1 VIEQNFL
8 YPQILTSLSLFT
20 SLVGNDF
27 SMLATFNLTVLT
39 GQPHDFYA
47 EFTQSSGITP
57 ALYATTVSVVHDLE
71 HDAAG
76 EISTPIHEALNW
88 RYSRFGLHPNQSL
101 RAALLLNED
110 GSCWQAKL
118 ATPKLD
124 QKTGKSRKYET
135 PIGNGSRAFLPS
147 VPPVIRQ
154 QIEQR
159 CEVKFPA
166 DGDFWDFIAAHPEV
180 PIVLTE
186 GGKKSLAALSQGY
199 VTIALY
205 GINAGVS
212 KYETI
217 GGDRLRRL
225 KPELI
230 PDLQRFAVE
239 GRKFILAF
247 DQDAKHQT
255 RYKVEGALADLSW
268 HLEQAGAIVNIA
280 SWDGEGD
287 RCKGLD
293 DLIVNAGVEAW
304 HSAYDQAVPA
314 NEWRIGRQLAAA
326 VKRQPD
332 LRIADRE
339 FSAVVDQLPQT
350 GVVTLYGGKGTGK
363 SEAIGLMLGQRP
375 WLSFTPLVSLG
386 RDQAASWGGVFIND
400 GDQIGSQ
407 ILKDGQPV
415 LGASVCIPSLL
426 KVCRVESEILVLD
439 ELTATLEFLL
449 GSKLANKDGL
459 RPLLLAEFV
468 RRVQAATLVIL
479 ADADLTEEAIGYIE
493 AIRGERAY
501 LVRSDRHAL
510 TYAANLMNGSQNQAI
525 AALLERIE
533 VLPETQLVYLNS
545 DSKALAESLARML
558 LGVGIQSLLI
568 TSDTSGGDL
577 EAEFL
582 ASQGACIPK
591 LRTMGIQAIIT
602 SPTVTQGFSIK
613 SHTDLIDSVWGFYR
627 GGSIT
632 AHAMA
637 QSLDRVRSNDVP
649 RFVHVAKKGSAYSK
663 LSKAQ
668 TMTAFMKEFK
678 QVSTA
683 SARLVRH
690 SLTPEAI
697 AAADNIDWQ
706 SSNLKML
713 AALEVRRNRGMM
725 ALRDTLV
732 ALLRQEGKR
741 VSMMTPSVTAD
752 EARSAGD
759 ALKAAKQQVNLAH
772 AQAVAHA
779 TPINAMEVKRLSTQ
793 TTALTPEQ
801 VLSLEQ
807 WHLAQFY
814 RLETIGVEDV
824 VFDRKGATQNQ
835 IRNLEAALSHAK
847 AIDRTATS
855 INRNAE
861 NPQDWD
867 KAAVRHW
874 LLEQAGMTTFIAQI
888 VAEEIAQ
895 LTTEITQP
903 IAQFVRNHAAEFR
916 IGFGVVKIDSLSD
929 QQIVGMLLATCGIA
943 TRRQRR
949 GNIYR
954 VDQERLVRLLTVLKR
969 RQQNDPQGLANDVRQ
984 EGWIRTNPLENQTPR
999 PQEVES
1005 RDAVLGRLAVDG
1017 ANYHRGGYSLSA

>member
-1 VIEQNFL
+1 MCAALLMVVKPLIQ
-8 YPQILTSLSLFT
+8 
-20 SLVGNDF
+20 
-27 SMLATFNLTVLT
+27 TFET
-39 GQPHDFYA
+39 
-47 EFTQSSGITP
+47 EFIYGSGINP
-57 ALYATTVSVVHDLE
+57 DLYATAVRVVGDLE
-71 HDAAG
+71 SDASG
-76 EISTPIHEALNW
+76 EAENPIHEALNW
-88 RYSRFGLHPNQSL
+88 HYRRFGRQTSQSFQ
-101 RAALLLNED
+101 AALLLNED

-118 ATPKLD
+118 STPKLD
-124 QKTGKSRKYET
+124 QPSGKFRKYET
-135 PIGNGSRAFLPS
+135 PVGNGSRAFLPT
-147 VPPVIRQ
+147 VPSQIWDTIAQ
-154 QIEQR
+154 QYG
-159 CEVKFPA
+159 VNN
-166 DGDFWDFIAAHPEV
+166 DTDSFWDWVAAHPEI

-186 GGKKSLAALSQGY
+186 GGKKSLAALSQGD

-230 PDLQRFAVE
+230 PDLQHFAIE

-247 DQDAKHQT
+247 DQDAKPQT

-268 HLEQAGAIVNIA
+268 HLEQAGGIVQIA
-280 SWDGEGD
+280 SWDGQAD

-332 LRIADRE
+332 LKIGDRE
-339 FSAVVDQLPQT
+339 FSGVVDQLPQA
-350 GVVTLYGGKGTGK
+350 GVVALYGGKGTGK
-363 SEAIGLMLGQRP
+363 SEAIGLMLGDRH

-415 LGASVCIPSLL
+415 QGASVCIPSLL

-439 ELTATLEFLL
+439 EMTATLEFLL

-493 AIRGERAY
+493 AIRGERTY

-510 TYAANLMNGSQNQAI
+510 TYAANLMNGSQNQTI
-525 AALLERIE
+525 AALLERVE
-533 VLPETQLVYLNS
+533 VLPEDQLLYLNS
-545 DSKALAESLARML
+545 DSKALAESLATML
-558 LGVGIQSLLI
+558 EKLGIQSLLI
-568 TSDTSGGDL
+568 TSDTSGGQL
-577 EAEFL
+577 ETEFL
-582 ASQGACIPK
+582 SSKGSVIPH
-591 LRTMGIQAIIT
+591 LIRLGVRAIIT

-649 RFVHVAKKGSAYSK
+649 RFIHVAKKGSAYSK

-668 TMTAFMKEFK
+668 TMTAFMKEF
-678 QVSTA
+678 QQISTA

-706 SSNLKML
+706 SNNLKML
-713 AALEVRRNRGMM
+713 ASLEVRRNRGMI

-732 ALLRQEGKR
+732 ALLRQEGKQ
-741 VSMMTPSVTAD
+741 VSMMSPSVTAD
-752 EARSAGD
+752 EARSAGN

-779 TPINAMEVKRLSTQ
+779 TPIDATEANRLSTQ
-793 TTALTPEQ
+793 TTPLTPKQ
-801 VLSLEQ
+801 VLSLDQ

-814 RLETIGVEDV
+814 RLDAIAATDV
-824 VFDRKGATQNQ
+824 LFDKNGATQTQ
-835 IRNLEAALSHAK
+835 IKNLEAALSHAK
-847 AIDRTATS
+847 AVDRTATS

-867 KAAVRHW
+867 KTAVRHW

-888 VAEEIAQ
+888 VAKEIEK
-895 LTTEITQP
+895 LTAEITQP

-949 GNIYR
+949 GSIYR
-954 VDQERLVRLLTVLKR
+954 IDQERLVSVLSVLKR
-969 RQQNDPQGLANDVRQ
+969 RQQTDPQGVTNDVRQ
-984 EGWIRTNPLENQTPR
+984 DGWIRTNQPQNQQSL
-999 PQEVES
+999 PQEVEPIN
-1005 RDAVLGRLAVDG
+1005 ANWGHLGIDG
-1017 ANYHRGGYSLSA
+1017 TDYQGDDYSFSA

>member
-1 VIEQNFL
+1 VIEKNFL
-8 YPQILTSLSLFT
+8 YPRISASLSQLTSFL
-20 SLVGNDF
+20 GNDF
-27 SMLATFNLTVLT
+27 YMLATFNPVVLT
-39 GQPHDFYA
+39 GHPHDFCT
-47 EFTQSSGITP
+47 EFTQGSGIAP
-57 ALYATTVSVVHDLE
+57 ALYAAAIKLAGDLE
-71 HDAAG
+71 SDAVG

-88 RYSRFGLHPNQSL
+88 RYSRFGLRANQSL

-110 GSCWQAKL
+110 GACWQAKL
-118 ATPKLD
+118 ASPKLD
-124 QKTGKSRKYET
+124 RKTGKARKYET
-135 PIGNGSRAFLPS
+135 PIGNGSRAFLPPI
-147 VPPVIRQ
+147 PPVIRQ

-159 CEVKFPA
+159 YGVKLPA
-166 DGDFWDFIAAHPEV
+166 EGAFWDFIAAHPEI

-186 GGKKSLAALSQGY
+186 GGKKSLASLSQGY

-230 PDLQRFAVE
+230 LDLQRFAVE
-239 GRKFILAF
+239 GRRFILAF
-247 DQDAKHQT
+247 DQDAKPQT

-268 HLEQAGAIVNIA
+268 HLEQAGAIVEIA
-280 SWDGEGD
+280 SWEGQAD

-332 LRIADRE
+332 LKIGDRE
-339 FSAVVDQLPQT
+339 FSSVVDQLPQT

-363 SEAIGLMLGQRP
+363 SEAISLMLGQRP

-468 RRVQAATLVIL
+468 RRVQAARRVIL

-493 AIRGERAY
+493 SIRGERAF

-525 AALLERIE
+525 AALLERVE
-533 VLPETQLVYLNS
+533 VLPESQLVYLNS

-558 LGVGIQSLLI
+558 VGVGIQSLLI

-637 QSLDRVRSNDVP
+637 QALDRVRSNDVP
-649 RFVHVAKKGSAYSK
+649 RFIHVAKKGSAYSK

-713 AALEVRRNRGMM
+713 AALEVRRNRGMI

-732 ALLRQEGKR
+732 ALLRQEGKV
-741 VSMMTPSVTAD
+741 VSVMTPAVTTD
-752 EARSAGD
+752 ETRSAGD
-759 ALKAAKQQVNLAH
+759 ALKAAKQQVNIAH

-779 TPINAMEVKRLSTQ
+779 TPIDAIEAKRLSTQ

-801 VLSLEQ
+801 VLSLAQ

-814 RLETIGVEDV
+814 RLEEIGAADV
-824 VFDRKGATQNQ
+824 VFDRKGSTQTQ

-867 KAAVRHW
+867 KTAVRHW

-888 VAEEIAQ
+888 VAKEIEK
-895 LTTEITQP
+895 LTAEITQP
-903 IAQFVRNHAAEFR
+903 IAQFIRNHSAEFR
-916 IGFGVVKIDSLSD
+916 IGFGVVKIDALSD

-949 GNIYR
+949 GSIYR
-954 VDQERLVRLLTVLKR
+954 VDQERLVSLLSVLKR
-969 RQQNDPQGLANDVRQ
+969 RQQPDPQGVTDDIRQ
-984 EGWIRTNPLENQTPR
+984 EGWIRTNTPENQKPNA
-999 PQEVES
+999 QQVES
-1005 RDAVLGRLAVDG
+1005 NDADWGHLGIDG
-1017 ANYHRGGYSLSA
+1017 ANYQGDYYGLSA

>member
-1 VIEQNFL
+1 MCA
-8 YPQILTSLSLFT
+8 T
-20 SLVGNDF
+20 
-27 SMLATFNLTVLT
+27 LAMVVKPPIHTFET
-39 GQPHDFYA
+39 
-47 EFTQSSGITP
+47 EFIHSSGINP
-57 ALYATTVSVVHDLE
+57 SLYASAVRVVGDLE
-71 HDAAG
+71 SPTPG
-76 EISTPIHEALNW
+76 EAETPIHEALNW
-88 RYSRFGLHPNQSL
+88 RYRRFGLLANESL
-101 RAALLLNED
+101 LAALLLNED

-118 ATPKLD
+118 STPKLD
-124 QKTGKSRKYET
+124 KQSGKLRKYET
-135 PIGNGSRAFLPS
+135 PVGNGSRAFLPA
-147 VPPVIRQ
+147 VPSQLWETIANQYGVSH
-154 QIEQR
+154 E
-159 CEVKFPA
+159 A
-166 DGDFWDFIAAHPEV
+166 GSFWDWVANRPEI
-180 PIVLTE
+180 PIILTE

-230 PDLQRFAVE
+230 PDLQRFAIE
-239 GRKFILAF
+239 GRRFILAF
-247 DQDAKHQT
+247 DQDAKPQT

-268 HLEQAGAIVNIA
+268 HLEQAGAIVEVA
-280 SWDGEGD
+280 SWDGQAD
-287 RCKGLD
+287 HCKGLD

-304 HSAYDQAVPA
+304 RSAYEQAVPA

-326 VKRQPD
+326 IKRQPD
-332 LRIADRE
+332 LKIGNRE
-339 FSAVVDQLPQT
+339 FSAVVDQLPQA
-350 GVVTLYGGKGTGK
+350 GVVALYGGKGTGK
-363 SEAIGLMLGQRP
+363 SEAISLMLGDRP

-415 LGASVCIPSLL
+415 QGASVCIPSLL

-510 TYAANLMNGSQNQAI
+510 TYAANLINGSQNQAI

-558 LGVGIQSLLI
+558 VGVGIQSLLI

-637 QSLDRVRSNDVP
+637 QALDRVRSNDVP

-697 AAADNIDWQ
+697 SAADNIDWQ

-732 ALLRQEGKR
+732 ALLRQEGKV
-741 VSMMTPSVTAD
+741 VSVMTPSVTAD

-759 ALKAAKQQVNLAH
+759 ALKSAKQQVNLAH

-779 TPINAMEVKRLSTQ
+779 TPINAVEAKRLSTQ

-807 WHLAQFY
+807 WHLTQFY

-824 VFDRKGATQNQ
+824 VFDRKGATQTQ

-867 KAAVRHW
+867 KAAVRRW
-874 LLEQAGMTTFIAQI
+874 LLEQAEVTALIAQI
-888 VAEEIAQ
+888 AEGEVMVM
-895 LTTEITQP
+895 TTEITEP
-903 IAQFVRNHAAEFR
+903 IAQFVRDHATEFR
-916 IGFGVVKIDSLSD
+916 VGFGFAKLDGMSD
-929 QQIVGMLLATCGIA
+929 QQIVGILLATCGIA
-943 TRRQRR
+943 TKRQRR
-949 GNIYR
+949 GSIYR
-954 VDQERLVRLLTVLKR
+954 VDQERLSALLSVLKR
-969 RQQNDPQGLANDVRQ
+969 RQSNDPHHLVIDRESEVWISSESAEIPQVNPGKEQMYPQSLAHLTTDGD
-984 EGWIRTNPLENQTPR
+984 EWS
-999 PQEVES
+999 ES
-1005 RDAVLGRLAVDG
+1005 G
-1017 ANYHRGGYSLSA
+1017 ASLSA

>member
-1 VIEQNFL
+1 MCA
-8 YPQILTSLSLFT
+8 T
-20 SLVGNDF
+20 
-27 SMLATFNLTVLT
+27 LAMVVKPPIHTFET
-39 GQPHDFYA
+39 
-47 EFTQSSGITP
+47 EFIHGSGINP
-57 ALYATTVSVVHDLE
+57 ELYASAVRVVGDLE
-71 HDAAG
+71 SPIPG
-76 EISTPIHEALNW
+76 EAETPIHEALNW
-88 RYSRFGLHPNQSL
+88 HYRRFGLLANQSL
-101 RAALLLNED
+101 LAALLLNED
-110 GSCWQAKL
+110 GTCWQAKL
-118 ATPKLD
+118 STPKLD
-124 QKTGKSRKYET
+124 KQSGKRRKYET
-135 PIGNGSRAFLPS
+135 PVGNGSRAFLPAI
-147 VPPVIRQ
+147 PGQLWETIA
-154 QIEQR
+154 QR
-159 CEVKFPA
+159 HRVSHEA
-166 DGDFWDFIAAHPEV
+166 GSFWDWVADRSEI

-239 GRKFILAF
+239 GRKFVLAF
-247 DQDAKHQT
+247 DQDAKPQT

-268 HLEQAGAIVNIA
+268 HLEQAGAIVEIA
-280 SWDGEGD
+280 RWDGQAD
-287 RCKGLD
+287 HCKGLD

-304 HSAYDQAVPA
+304 HLAYDQAVPA

-332 LRIADRE
+332 LKIGDRE

-363 SEAIGLMLGQRP
+363 SEAISLMLSERH

-449 GSKLANKDGL
+449 GSKLANKEGL

-479 ADADLTEEAIGYIE
+479 ADADLTEEAIGYVE
-493 AIRGERAY
+493 AIRGERTY

-510 TYAANLMNGSQNQAI
+510 TYDANLMNGSQNQAI

-533 VLPETQLVYLNS
+533 VVPETQLIYLNS

-558 LGVGIQSLLI
+558 VGVGIQSLLI

-582 ASQGACIPK
+582 ASQGTCIPR
-591 LRTMGIQAIIT
+591 LLGMGIRAIIT

-637 QSLDRVRSNDVP
+637 QALDRVRSNDVP

-713 AALEVRRNRGMM
+713 ASLEVRRNRGMM

-732 ALLRQEGKR
+732 ALLRQEGKV
-741 VSMMTPSVTAD
+741 VSVMTPAVTAD

-779 TPINAMEVKRLSTQ
+779 TPIDAIEAKRLSTQ
-793 TTALTPEQ
+793 TIALTPEQ

-814 RLETIGVEDV
+814 RLEEIGAADV
-824 VFDRKGATQNQ
+824 VFDRKGATQTQ

-867 KAAVRHW
+867 KAAVRRW
-874 LLEQAGMTTFIAQI
+874 LLEQAEVTELIAQI
-888 VAEEIAQ
+888 TEGEVTVM
-895 LTTEITQP
+895 TTEVTEP
-903 IAQFVRNHAAEFR
+903 IAQFVRDHATEFR
-916 IGFGVVKIDSLSD
+916 IGFGFAKLAGMSD
-929 QQIVGMLLATCGIA
+929 QQIVGILLATCGIA

-949 GNIYR
+949 GSIYR
-954 VDQERLVRLLTVLKR
+954 VDQERLSSLLSVVKR
-969 RQQNDPQGLANDVRQ
+969 RQPNDPHLLLIDR
-984 EGWIRTNPLENQTPR
+984 ESEIWISSETGNNPEENPKKKEHSYQFL
-999 PQEVES
+999 
-1005 RDAVLGRLAVDG
+1005 D
-1017 ANYHRGGYSLSA
+1017 YSLGDRDDLSA

>member
-1 VIEQNFL
+1 MCATLTMVGKPPIYTFESEFIHGSEINPEL
-8 YPQILTSLSLFT
+8 YSSAVRV
-20 SLVGNDF
+20 VG
-27 SMLATFNLTVLT
+27 
-39 GQPHDFYA
+39 
-47 EFTQSSGITP
+47 
-57 ALYATTVSVVHDLE
+57 DLE
-71 HDAAG
+71 SSTPG
-76 EISTPIHEALNW
+76 EAETPIHEALNW
-88 RYSRFGLHPNQSL
+88 HYRRFGLLANQSL
-101 RAALLLNED
+101 LAALLLNED

-118 ATPKLD
+118 STPKRD
-124 QKTGKSRKYET
+124 KQSGKRRKYET
-135 PIGNGSRAFLPS
+135 PVGNGSRAFLPAI
-147 VPPVIRQ
+147 PGQLWETIAQ
-154 QIEQR
+154 QY
-159 CEVKFPA
+159 EVGCNETSF
-166 DGDFWDFIAAHPEV
+166 FWDWIADRPEI

-217 GGDRLRRL
+217 AGERIHRL

-247 DQDAKHQT
+247 DQDAKPQT

-268 HLEQAGAIVNIA
+268 HLEQTGAIVNIA
-280 SWDGEGD
+280 SWEGQAD

-304 HSAYDQAVPA
+304 HSAYKQAVPA

-332 LRIADRE
+332 LKIGDRE
-339 FSAVVDQLPQT
+339 FSAVVDQLPQA
-350 GVVTLYGGKGTGK
+350 GVVALYGGKGTGK
-363 SEAIGLMLGQRP
+363 SEAISLMLGDRP

-415 LGASVCIPSLL
+415 QGASVCIPSLL

-449 GSKLANKDGL
+449 GSKLANKEGL

-468 RRVQAATLVIL
+468 RRVQAAALVIL
-479 ADADLTEEAIGYIE
+479 ADADLTEEAIGYVE
-493 AIRGERAY
+493 SIRGERAY

-510 TYAANLMNGSQNQAI
+510 TYDANLMVGSQNQAI

-533 VLPETQLVYLNS
+533 VLPETQLIYLNS
-545 DSKALAESLARML
+545 DSKALAESLAQML
-558 LGVGIQSLLI
+558 VGVGIQSLLI

-582 ASQGACIPK
+582 TSQGACIPR
-591 LRTMGIQAIIT
+591 LLGMGIRAIIT

-613 SHTDLIDSVWGFYR
+613 SHTDQIDSVWGFYR

-637 QSLDRVRSNDVP
+637 QALDRVRANDVP

-713 AALEVRRNRGMM
+713 ASLEVRRNRGMM

-732 ALLRQEGKR
+732 ALLRQEGKQ
-741 VSMMTPSVTAD
+741 VLMMSPSVTAD

-759 ALKAAKQQVNLAH
+759 ALKAAKQQVNIAH

-779 TPINAMEVKRLSTQ
+779 TPIDAIEAKRLSTQ

-814 RLETIGVEDV
+814 RLETIGGEDV
-824 VFDRKGATQNQ
+824 VFDRKGATQTQ

-867 KAAVRHW
+867 KAAVRRW
-874 LLEQAGMTTFIAQI
+874 LLEQAEVTELIAQI
-888 VAEEIAQ
+888 AEGEVMVMTAEV
-895 LTTEITQP
+895 TEP
-903 IAQFVRNHAAEFR
+903 IAQCVRDHATEFR
-916 IGFGVVKIDSLSD
+916 IGFGFAKLAGMSD
-929 QQIVGMLLATCGIA
+929 QQIVGILLATCGIA

-949 GNIYR
+949 GSIYR
-954 VDQERLVRLLTVLKR
+954 VDQERLSALLNVVKR
-969 RQQNDPQGLANDVRQ
+969 RQPTDPHLLLIDRESTVWISSESEKRLQ
-984 EGWIRTNPLENQTPR
+984 ENHPIKEHLHQFPTCLM
-999 PQEVES
+999 
-1005 RDAVLGRLAVDG
+1005 ADG
-1017 ANYHRGGYSLSA
+1017 DEWSGNGDSLSA

>member
-1 VIEQNFL
+1 MIEKNFL
-8 YPQILTSLSLFT
+8 YPRISASLSQFT
-20 SLVGNDF
+20 SFLGNDF
-27 SMLATFNLTVLT
+27 YMLATFNPVVLT
-39 GQPHDFYA
+39 GHPHDFCT
-47 EFTQSSGITP
+47 EFTQGSGIAP
-57 ALYATTVSVVHDLE
+57 ALYAAAIRTASDLE
-71 HDAAG
+71 SDSVG

-88 RYSRFGLHPNQSL
+88 RYTRFGVRANQSL

-110 GSCWQAKL
+110 GACWQAKL
-118 ATPKLD
+118 ASPKLD
-124 QKTGKSRKYET
+124 RKTGKSRKYET
-135 PIGNGSRAFLPS
+135 PIGNGSRAFLPPI
-147 VPPVIRQ
+147 PPVIRQ

-159 CEVKFPA
+159 YAVTFPA
-166 DGDFWDFIAAHPEV
+166 DCAFWDFIAAHPEI

-239 GRKFILAF
+239 GRRFILAF
-247 DQDAKHQT
+247 DQDAKPQT

-268 HLEQAGAIVNIA
+268 HLEQAGAIVEVA
-280 SWDGEGD
+280 SWDGEAD

-332 LRIADRE
+332 LKIADRE
-339 FSAVVDQLPQT
+339 FSGVVDQLPQA
-350 GVVTLYGGKGTGK
+350 GVVALYGGKGTGK
-363 SEAIGLMLGQRP
+363 SEAISLMLGERP

-415 LGASVCIPSLL
+415 QGASVCIPSLL

-449 GSKLANKDGL
+449 GSKLANKEGL

-493 AIRGERAY
+493 AIRGERAC

-525 AALLERIE
+525 AALLERVE
-533 VLPETQLVYLNS
+533 VLPEDELLYLNS
-545 DSKALAESLARML
+545 DSKALAESLATML
-558 LGVGIQSLLI
+558 EKLGIQSLLI
-568 TSDTSGGDL
+568 TSDTSGGQL
-577 EAEFL
+577 ETEFL
-582 ASQGACIPK
+582 SSKGSVIPH
-591 LRTMGIQAIIT
+591 LIRMGVRAIIT

-632 AHAMA
+632 AHSMA
-637 QSLDRVRSNDVP
+637 QSLDRVRSNEVP
-649 RFVHVAKKGSAYSK
+649 RFIHVAKKGSAYSK

-668 TMTAFMKEFK
+668 TMTAFMKEF
-678 QVSTA
+678 QQISTA

-697 AAADNIDWQ
+697 AAADNMDWQ
-706 SSNLKML
+706 SNNLKML
-713 AALEVRRNRGMM
+713 ASLEVRRNRGMI

-741 VSMMTPSVTAD
+741 VSMMSPLVTAD
-752 EARSAGD
+752 EARSAGN

-779 TPINAMEVKRLSTQ
+779 TPIDATEANRLSTQ
-793 TTALTPEQ
+793 TTPLTPEQ
-801 VLSLEQ
+801 VLSLDQ
-807 WHLAQFY
+807 WHLTQFY
-814 RLETIGVEDV
+814 RLDAIGVEDV
-824 VFDRKGATQNQ
+824 VFDRKGATQTQ
-835 IRNLEAALSHAK
+835 IRNLEAVLSHAK

-867 KAAVRHW
+867 KAAVRRW
-874 LLEQAGMTTFIAQI
+874 LLEQAEVTELIAQI
-888 VAEEIAQ
+888 AEGEVMVMTAEV
-895 LTTEITQP
+895 TEP
-903 IAQFVRNHAAEFR
+903 IAQFVRDHATEFR
-916 IGFGVVKIDSLSD
+916 VGFGFAKLDGMSD
-929 QQIVGMLLATCGIA
+929 QQIVGILLATCGIA

-949 GNIYR
+949 GSIYR
-954 VDQERLVRLLTVLKR
+954 IDQERLSSLLSVLKR
-969 RQQNDPQGLANDVRQ
+969 RQSNDPHHLVIDRESEV
-984 EGWIRTNPLENQTPR
+984 WISSESAEMPQSNPKKEQMY
-999 PQEVES
+999 PQSV
-1005 RDAVLGRLAVDG
+1005 AHLMTDG
-1017 ANYHRGGYSLSA
+1017 DEWSGSGASLSA

>member
-1 VIEQNFL
+1 MCA
-8 YPQILTSLSLFT
+8 T
-20 SLVGNDF
+20 
-27 SMLATFNLTVLT
+27 LAMVVKPPIHTFES
-39 GQPHDFYA
+39 
-47 EFTQSSGITP
+47 EFIHGSGINP
-57 ALYATTVSVVHDLE
+57 DLYASAIRVVGDLE
-71 HDAAG
+71 SPIPG
-76 EISTPIHEALNW
+76 EAETPIHEALNW
-88 RYSRFGLHPNQSL
+88 HYRRFGLLANQSL
-101 RAALLLNED
+101 LAALLLNED

-118 ATPKLD
+118 STPKLD
-124 QKTGKSRKYET
+124 KQSGKRRKYET
-135 PIGNGSRAFLPS
+135 PVGNGSRAFLPAIPS
-147 VPPVIRQ
+147 
-154 QIEQR
+154 QIWEAIANQYGVSH
-159 CEVKFPA
+159 EA
-166 DGDFWDFIAAHPEV
+166 GSFWDWVADRPEI

-247 DQDAKHQT
+247 DQDAKPQT

-268 HLEQAGAIVNIA
+268 HLEQAGAIVKIA
-280 SWDGEGD
+280 SWDGQAD

-332 LRIADRE
+332 LKIGDRE
-339 FSAVVDQLPQT
+339 FSSIVDQLPQA
-350 GVVTLYGGKGTGK
+350 GVVALYGGKGTGK
-363 SEAIGLMLGQRP
+363 SEAISLMLGERP

-407 ILKDGQPV
+407 ILKNGQPV

-449 GSKLANKDGL
+449 GSKLANKEGL
-459 RPLLLAEFV
+459 RPLLLAEFC

-510 TYAANLMNGSQNQAI
+510 TYDANLMNGSQNQAI
-525 AALLERIE
+525 ACLLERVE

-558 LGVGIQSLLI
+558 VGVGIQSLLI
-568 TSDTSGGDL
+568 TSETSGGDL
-577 EAEFL
+577 EAAFL
-582 ASQGACIPK
+582 TSQGACIPK
-591 LRTMGIQAIIT
+591 LRTMGIRAIIT

-613 SHTDLIDSVWGFYR
+613 SNTEQIDSVWGFYR

-637 QSLDRVRSNDVP
+637 QALDRVRSNDVP

-668 TMTAFMKEFK
+668 TMTTFMKEFK

-706 SSNLKML
+706 SNNLKML
-713 AALEVRRNRGMM
+713 AALEVRRNRGMI

-732 ALLRQEGKR
+732 ALLRQEGKV
-741 VSMMTPSVTAD
+741 VSVMTPAVTAD
-752 EARSAGD
+752 EARSAGN
-759 ALKAAKQQVNLAH
+759 ALKTAKQQVNVAH

-779 TPINAMEVKRLSTQ
+779 TPIYAIEAKRLSTQ

-824 VFDRKGATQNQ
+824 VFDKKGATQNQ

-847 AIDRTATS
+847 AIDRTAAS
-855 INRNAE
+855 INQNAA

-867 KAAVRHW
+867 RLAVKRW
-874 LLEQAGMTTFIAQI
+874 LLEQAGMTVLIAQI
-888 VAEEIAQ
+888 VAGEVVHLGA
-895 LTTEITQP
+895 EITAP
-903 IAQFVRNHAAEFR
+903 IAQVIRNHGTEFR
-916 IGFGVVKIDSLSD
+916 IGFGFTKLDAMSD
-929 QQIVGMLLATCGIA
+929 QQILGILLETCGI
-943 TRRQRR
+943 TTQRKRR
-949 GNIYR
+949 GNLYQ
-954 VDQERLVRLLTVLKR
+954 VEQSRLVRLLTVLER
-969 RQQNDPQGLANDVRQ
+969 RQPIDPQGQGEVVYSGVRITLETPEIPLCKQ
-984 EGWIRTNPLENQTPR
+984 TNELYPP
-999 PQEVES
+999 
-1005 RDAVLGRLAVDG
+1005 AILGYLGLSGDDWSEDD
-1017 ANYHRGGYSLSA
+1017 YSFSA

>member
-1 VIEQNFL
+1 MCAT
-8 YPQILTSLSLFT
+8 LTM
-20 SLVGNDF
+20 VGKPPIY
-27 SMLATFNLTVLT
+27 TFES
-39 GQPHDFYA
+39 
-47 EFTQSSGITP
+47 EFIHGSGINP
-57 ALYATTVSVVHDLE
+57 ELYSSAVRVVGDLE
-71 HDAAG
+71 SSTPG
-76 EISTPIHEALNW
+76 EAETPIHEALNW
-88 RYSRFGLHPNQSL
+88 HYRRFGLLANQSL
-101 RAALLLNED
+101 LAALLLNED

-118 ATPKLD
+118 STPKRD
-124 QKTGKSRKYET
+124 KQSGKRRKYET
-135 PIGNGSRAFLPS
+135 PVGNGSRAFLPAIPGQLWETIANQYGVS
-147 VPPVIRQ
+147 H
-154 QIEQR
+154 E
-159 CEVKFPA
+159 A
-166 DGDFWDFIAAHPEV
+166 GSFWDWVADRPEI

-247 DQDAKHQT
+247 DQDSKPQT

-268 HLEQAGAIVNIA
+268 HLEQAGAIVEIA
-280 SWDGEGD
+280 SWDGQAD

-332 LRIADRE
+332 LKIADRE

-350 GVVTLYGGKGTGK
+350 GVVALYGGKGTGK
-363 SEAIGLMLGQRP
+363 SEAISLMLGERP

-510 TYAANLMNGSQNQAI
+510 TYAANLMNGSQNQAV

-558 LGVGIQSLLI
+558 VGVGIQSLLI

-582 ASQGACIPK
+582 ASQGAAIPH
-591 LRTMGIQAIIT
+591 LMQMGIRAIIT

-637 QSLDRVRSNDVP
+637 QALDRVRSNDVP

-706 SSNLKML
+706 SNNLKML
-713 AALEVRRNRGMM
+713 ASLEVRRNRGMM

-741 VSMMTPSVTAD
+741 VSMMSPSVTAD
-752 EARSAGD
+752 EARSAGN

-779 TPINAMEVKRLSTQ
+779 TPIDAVEAKRLSTQ
-793 TTALTPEQ
+793 TTALSPEQ

-814 RLETIGVEDV
+814 RLDTIGAEDV
-824 VFDRKGATQNQ
+824 VFDRKGATQTQ

-867 KAAVRHW
+867 KAAVRRW
-874 LLEQAGMTTFIAQI
+874 LLEQAEVTELIAQI
-888 VAEEIAQ
+888 TEGEVMVMTAEVTA
-895 LTTEITQP
+895 P
-903 IAQFVRNHAAEFR
+903 IAQCVRDHATEFR
-916 IGFGVVKIDSLSD
+916 VGFGFAKLDGMSD
-929 QQIVGMLLATCGIA
+929 QQIVGILLATCGIA

-949 GNIYR
+949 GSIYR
-954 VDQERLVRLLTVLKR
+954 IDHERLSSLLSVLKR
-969 RQQNDPQGLANDVRQ
+969 RQPDDPHHLLIDRESEVWISSESAENPQASPKKEQMYSQSLA
-984 EGWIRTNPLENQTPR
+984 
-999 PQEVES
+999 
-1005 RDAVLGRLAVDG
+1005 RLTTDG
-1017 ANYHRGGYSLSA
+1017 DEWSGSGASLSA

>member
-1 VIEQNFL
+1 MCA
-8 YPQILTSLSLFT
+8 T
-20 SLVGNDF
+20 
-27 SMLATFNLTVLT
+27 LAMVVKPPIHTFET
-39 GQPHDFYA
+39 
-47 EFTQSSGITP
+47 EFIHGSGINP
-57 ALYATTVSVVHDLE
+57 NLYASAVRVVGDLE
-71 HDAAG
+71 SPIPG
-76 EISTPIHEALNW
+76 EAETPIHEALNW
-88 RYSRFGLHPNQSL
+88 HYRRFGLLANQSL
-101 RAALLLNED
+101 LAALLLNED

-118 ATPKLD
+118 STPKLD
-124 QKTGKSRKYET
+124 KQSGKFRKYET
-135 PIGNGSRAFLPS
+135 PVGNGSRAFLPPI
-147 VPPVIRQ
+147 PPVIRQ

-159 CEVKFPA
+159 YKVKFPV
-166 DGDFWDFIAAHPEV
+166 DGAFWDFIAAHSEI
-180 PIVLTE
+180 PIILTE

-230 PDLQRFAVE
+230 PDLQRFAVPE
-239 GRKFILAF
+239 RKFILAF
-247 DQDAKHQT
+247 DQDAKPQT

-268 HLEQAGAIVNIA
+268 HLEQAGAIIEIA
-280 SWDGEGD
+280 SWDGRAD

-332 LRIADRE
+332 LKIADRE
-339 FSAVVDQLPQT
+339 FSGVVDQLPQA
-350 GVVTLYGGKGTGK
+350 GVVALYGGKGTGK
-363 SEAIGLMLGQRP
+363 SEAIGLMLGERP

-493 AIRGERAY
+493 AIREERTY
-501 LVRSDRHAL
+501 LVRSDHHAL
-510 TYAANLMNGSQNQAI
+510 TYGANLMNGSQNQAI
-525 AALLERIE
+525 AALLERVE

-591 LRTMGIQAIIT
+591 LRTMGIRAIIT

-613 SHTDLIDSVWGFYR
+613 SHTDQIDSVWGLYR

-637 QSLDRVRSNDVP
+637 QALDRVRSNDVP

-713 AALEVRRNRGMM
+713 ASLEVRRNRGMM

-732 ALLRQEGKR
+732 ALLRQEGKQ
-741 VSMMTPSVTAD
+741 VSMMMPSVTAD

-759 ALKAAKQQVNLAH
+759 ALKAAKQQVNFAH
-772 AQAVAHA
+772 AQAVAQA
-779 TPINAMEVKRLSTQ
+779 TPIDAVEAKRLSTQ

-801 VLSLEQ
+801 VLSLAQ
-807 WHLAQFY
+807 WNLAQFY
-814 RLETIGVEDV
+814 RLEAISVEDV
-824 VFDRKGATQNQ
+824 VFDRKGATQTQ

-867 KAAVRHW
+867 KTAVRHW

-888 VAEEIAQ
+888 VAKEIEK
-895 LTTEITQP
+895 LTAEITQP
-903 IAQFVRNHAAEFR
+903 IAQFIRNHSAEFR

-954 VDQERLVRLLTVLKR
+954 IDQERLASVLTVLKR
-969 RQQNDPQGLANDVRQ
+969 RQQTDPQGVTLSDNPK
-984 EGWIRTNPLENQTPR
+984 GWIEPDPPENQGMNG
-999 PQEVES
+999 QKNELS
-1005 RDAVLGRLAVDG
+1005 NGDLG
-1017 ANYHRGGYSLSA
+1017 YLSANRIDCRGDDSRLIA

>member
-1 VIEQNFL
+1 VIEKNFL
-8 YPQILTSLSLFT
+8 YPRISASLSLFT
-20 SLVGNDF
+20 SFLGNDF
-27 SMLATFNLTVLT
+27 YMLATFNPVVLT
-39 GQPHDFYA
+39 GQPHDFCT
-47 EFTQSSGITP
+47 EFTQGSGIAP
-57 ALYATTVSVVHDLE
+57 ALYAVAIKLAGDLE
-71 HDAAG
+71 SDAVG

-88 RYSRFGLHPNQSL
+88 RYSRFGLRANQSL

-110 GSCWQAKL
+110 GACWQAKL
-118 ATPKLD
+118 ASPKLD
-124 QKTGKSRKYET
+124 RKTGKSRKYET
-135 PIGNGSRAFLPS
+135 PIGNGSRAFLPPI
-147 VPPVIRQ
+147 PPVIRQ
-154 QIEQR
+154 QIER
-159 CEVKFPA
+159 RYEVKFPA
-166 DGDFWDFIAAHPEV
+166 DGAFWDFIASHPEI

-199 VTIALY
+199 VTISLY

-217 GGDRLRRL
+217 GGDRIRRL

-239 GRKFILAF
+239 GRRFILAF
-247 DQDAKHQT
+247 DQDAKPQT

-268 HLEQAGAIVNIA
+268 HLEQSGAIVEIA
-280 SWDGEGD
+280 SWDGQAD

-304 HSAYDQAVPA
+304 YSAYDQAVPA

-326 VKRQPD
+326 VRRQPD
-332 LRIADRE
+332 LKIGDRE
-339 FSAVVDQLPQT
+339 FSAVVDQLPQA
-350 GVVTLYGGKGTGK
+350 GVVALYGGKGTGK
-363 SEAIGLMLGQRP
+363 SEAISLMLGERP

-449 GSKLANKDGL
+449 GSKLANKEGL

-493 AIRGERAY
+493 SIRGERTY

-525 AALLERIE
+525 AALLERVA
-533 VLPETQLVYLNS
+533 VLPETQLIYLNS

-558 LGVGIQSLLI
+558 VGVGIQSLLI
-568 TSDTSGGDL
+568 TSDTSGRDL

-582 ASQGACIPK
+582 ASQGAAIPH
-591 LRTMGIQAIIT
+591 LMRMGIRAIIT

-637 QSLDRVRSNDVP
+637 QALDRVRSNDVP
-649 RFVHVAKKGSAYSK
+649 RFIHVTKKGSAYSK

-713 AALEVRRNRGMM
+713 ASLEVRRNRGMI

-732 ALLRQEGKR
+732 ALLRQEGKV
-741 VSMMTPSVTAD
+741 VSVMMPAVTAD

-779 TPINAMEVKRLSTQ
+779 TPIDAMEAKQLSTQ

-807 WHLAQFY
+807 WHLTQFY

-824 VFDRKGATQNQ
+824 VFDKKGATQTQ

-867 KAAVRHW
+867 KAAVQRW
-874 LLEQAGMTTFIAQI
+874 LLEQAEVTQLIAQI
-888 VAEEIAQ
+888 AEGEVMVMTAAV
-895 LTTEITQP
+895 TAP
-903 IAQFVRNHAAEFR
+903 IAQFVRDHATEFR
-916 IGFGVVKIDSLSD
+916 IGFGFAKLDGMSD
-929 QQIVGMLLATCGIA
+929 QQIVGILLATCGIA
-943 TRRQRR
+943 TKRQRR
-949 GNIYR
+949 GSIYR
-954 VDQERLVRLLTVLKR
+954 VDQERLFSLLSVVKR
-969 RQQNDPQGLANDVRQ
+969 RQPTDPHLLLIDRESTVWISSESEKRLQ
-984 EGWIRTNPLENQTPR
+984 ENHPIKEHLHQFLTCLM
-999 PQEVES
+999 
-1005 RDAVLGRLAVDG
+1005 ADG
-1017 ANYHRGGYSLSA
+1017 DEWPGNGDSLSA

>member
-1 VIEQNFL
+1 
-8 YPQILTSLSLFT
+8 
-20 SLVGNDF
+20 
-27 SMLATFNLTVLT
+27 MLAMFNPVVLT
-39 GQPHDFYA
+39 GHPHDFCT
-47 EFTQSSGITP
+47 EFTQGSGIAP
-57 ALYATTVSVVHDLE
+57 ALYAAAIKLAGDLE
-71 HDAAG
+71 SDAVG

-88 RYSRFGLHPNQSL
+88 RYSRFGLRANQSL

-110 GSCWQAKL
+110 GACWQAKL
-118 ATPKLD
+118 ASPKLD

-135 PIGNGSRAFLPS
+135 PIGNGSRAFLPPI
-147 VPPVIRQ
+147 PPVIRQ

-159 CEVKFPA
+159 YEVMFPA
-166 DGDFWDFIAAHPEV
+166 DGAFWDFIAAHPEI

-186 GGKKSLAALSQGY
+186 GGKKSLAALSQGD

-230 PDLQRFAVE
+230 PDLHRFAVE
-239 GRKFILAF
+239 GRRFILAF
-247 DQDAKHQT
+247 DQDAKPQT

-268 HLEQAGAIVNIA
+268 HLEQAGAIVEVA
-280 SWDGEGD
+280 SWDGEAD

-293 DLIVNAGVEAW
+293 DLIVNAGVKAW
-304 HSAYDQAVPA
+304 RSAYEQAVPA

-332 LRIADRE
+332 LKIADRE
-339 FSAVVDQLPQT
+339 FSAVVDQLPQA
-350 GVVTLYGGKGTGK
+350 GVVALYGGKGTGK
-363 SEAIGLMLGQRP
+363 SEAISLMLGDRP

-426 KVCRVESEILVLD
+426 KVCRVDSEILVLD

-449 GSKLANKDGL
+449 GSKLANKEGL

-510 TYAANLMNGSQNQAI
+510 TYAANLMTGSQNQAI

-558 LGVGIQSLLI
+558 VGVGIQSLLI

-637 QSLDRVRSNDVP
+637 QALDRVRSNDVP
-649 RFVHVAKKGSAYSK
+649 RLVHVAKKGSAYSK

-697 AAADNIDWQ
+697 ATVDNIDWQ

-732 ALLRQEGKR
+732 ALLRQEGKQ
-741 VSMMTPSVTAD
+741 VSMMMPSVTA
-752 EARSAGD
+752 EGARSAGD

-779 TPINAMEVKRLSTQ
+779 APIDATEAKRLSTQ

-814 RLETIGVEDV
+814 RLEEIGAEDV
-824 VFDRKGATQNQ
+824 VFDRKGATQTQ

-847 AIDRTATS
+847 AIDRTANS

-867 KAAVRHW
+867 KTAVRHW

-888 VAEEIAQ
+888 VAKEIEK
-895 LTTEITQP
+895 LTAEITQP
-903 IAQFVRNHAAEFR
+903 IAQFIRNHSAEFR
-916 IGFGVVKIDSLSD
+916 IGFGVVKIDALSD

-949 GNIYR
+949 GSIYR
-954 VDQERLVRLLTVLKR
+954 VDQERLVSLLSVLKR
-969 RQQNDPQGLANDVRQ
+969 RQQIDPQGVPDDVRQ
-984 EGWIRTNPLENQTPR
+984 EGWIRTDTPENQKPSA
-999 PQEVES
+999 QQVES
-1005 RDAVLGRLAVDG
+1005 VDADWGHLGIDG
-1017 ANYHRGGYSLSA
+1017 ADHQGADYSLSA

>member
-1 VIEQNFL
+1 VIEKNFL
-8 YPQILTSLSLFT
+8 YPRISVLLSQFT
-20 SLVGNDF
+20 SFLGNDF
-27 SMLATFNLTVLT
+27 YMLATCNPVVLT
-39 GQPHDFYA
+39 RQPHDFYA
-47 EFTQSSGITP
+47 EFIQGSGIAP
-57 ALYATTVSVVHDLE
+57 ALYAATVNVVGDLE
-71 HDAAG
+71 NDSAG

-88 RYSRFGLHPNQSL
+88 RYTRFGLRANQSL

-110 GSCWQAKL
+110 GACWQAKL
-118 ATPKLD
+118 ASPKLD

-135 PIGNGSRAFLPS
+135 PIGNGSRAFLPPI
-147 VPPVIRQ
+147 PPVIRQ

-159 CEVKFPA
+159 YRVKFPA
-166 DGDFWDFIAAHPEV
+166 DGAFWDFIAAHPEI

-186 GGKKSLAALSQGY
+186 GGKKSLAALSQGF

-217 GGDRLRRL
+217 GGERLRRL

-230 PDLQRFAVE
+230 PDLQRFAIE

-247 DQDAKHQT
+247 DQDAKPQT

-268 HLEQAGAIVNIA
+268 HLEQAGAIVEIA

-350 GVVTLYGGKGTGK
+350 GVVALYGGKGTGK
-363 SEAIGLMLGQRP
+363 SEAISLMLGDRP

-415 LGASVCIPSLL
+415 QGASVCIPSLL

-449 GSKLANKDGL
+449 GSKLANKEGL

-468 RRVQAATLVIL
+468 RRVQAAALVIL

-493 AIRGERAY
+493 AVRGERAY

-525 AALLERIE
+525 AALLERVE
-533 VLPETQLVYLNS
+533 VLPESQLVYLNS

-582 ASQGACIPK
+582 ASQGTCIPK
-591 LRTMGIQAIIT
+591 LRTLGIRAIIT

-637 QSLDRVRSNDVP
+637 QALDRVRSNDVP

-713 AALEVRRNRGMM
+713 ASLEVRRNRSMM

-741 VSMMTPSVTAD
+741 VSMIMPSVTAD

-759 ALKAAKQQVNLAH
+759 ALKAAKQQVNIAH

-779 TPINAMEVKRLSTQ
+779 TPIDAIEAKRLSTQ

-814 RLETIGVEDV
+814 RLETIGGEDV
-824 VFDRKGATQNQ
+824 VFDRKGATQTQ

-861 NPQDWD
+861 HPQDWD

-888 VAEEIAQ
+888 VAEEIEK
-895 LTTEITQP
+895 LTAEITQP

-916 IGFGVVKIDSLSD
+916 IGFGVVKIDALSD

-949 GNIYR
+949 GSIYR
-954 VDQERLVRLLTVLKR
+954 IDQERLVNVLSVLNR
-969 RQQNDPQGLANDVRQ
+969 RQQTDPQGVTNDVRQ
-984 EGWIRTNPLENQTPR
+984 DGWIRTNHPQNQQSPS
-999 PQEVES
+999 QKVEPI
-1005 RDAVLGRLAVDG
+1005 DADWGHLGIDG
-1017 ANYHRGGYSLSA
+1017 ADYQGDDYSLSA

>member
-1 VIEQNFL
+1 MCAT
-8 YPQILTSLSLFT
+8 LTM
-20 SLVGNDF
+20 VVKPPIH
-27 SMLATFNLTVLT
+27 TFES
-39 GQPHDFYA
+39 
-47 EFTQSSGITP
+47 EFIHGSGINP
-57 ALYATTVSVVHDLE
+57 GLYSTAVRVVGDLE
-71 HDAAG
+71 SPIPG
-76 EISTPIHEALNW
+76 EAETPIHEALNW
-88 RYSRFGLHPNQSL
+88 RYRRFGLLANQSL
-101 RAALLLNED
+101 LAALLLNED

-118 ATPKLD
+118 STPKLD
-124 QKTGKSRKYET
+124 KQSGKRRKYET
-135 PIGNGSRAFLPS
+135 PVGNGSRAFLPAIPS
-147 VPPVIRQ
+147 
-154 QIEQR
+154 QIWETIAQR
-159 CEVKFPA
+159 YGVSHEA
-166 DGDFWDFIAAHPEV
+166 GSFWDWVADRPEI

-239 GRKFILAF
+239 GRRFILAF
-247 DQDAKHQT
+247 DQDAKPQT

-268 HLEQAGAIVNIA
+268 HLEQAGAIVEIA
-280 SWDGEGD
+280 SWDGQAD

-332 LRIADRE
+332 LKIGDRE
-339 FSAVVDQLPQT
+339 FSAMVDQLPQA

-363 SEAIGLMLGQRP
+363 SEAISLMLGDRP

-415 LGASVCIPSLL
+415 QGASVCIPSLL

-449 GSKLANKDGL
+449 GSKLANKEGL

-493 AIRGERAY
+493 SIRGERAY

-525 AALLERIE
+525 ACLLERVE

-558 LGVGIQSLLI
+558 VGVGIQSLLI

-582 ASQGACIPK
+582 ASQGAAIPH
-591 LRTMGIQAIIT
+591 LIRMGIRAIIT

-637 QSLDRVRSNDVP
+637 QALDRVRANDVP

-713 AALEVRRNRGMM
+713 ASLEVRRNRGMM

-732 ALLRQEGKR
+732 ALLRQEGKV
-741 VSMMTPSVTAD
+741 VSDMTPAVTAD
-752 EARSAGD
+752 EAKSAGD
-759 ALKAAKQQVNLAH
+759 ALKAAKQQVNFAH

-779 TPINAMEVKRLSTQ
+779 TPVDTIEAKRLSTQ

-814 RLETIGVEDV
+814 RLETIGAADV
-824 VFDRKGATQNQ
+824 TFDKKGATQTQ
-835 IRNLEAALSHAK
+835 IRNLEAALSYAK

-867 KAAVRHW
+867 KAAVRRW
-874 LLEQAGMTTFIAQI
+874 LLEQAAVTELIAQI
-888 VAEEIAQ
+888 AEGEVMVMTAEV
-895 LTTEITQP
+895 TEP
-903 IAQFVRNHAAEFR
+903 IAQFVRDHATEFR
-916 IGFGVVKIDSLSD
+916 IGFGFAKLDGMSD
-929 QQIVGMLLATCGIA
+929 QQIVGILLATCGIA

-949 GNIYR
+949 GSIYR
-954 VDQERLVRLLTVLKR
+954 VDQERLSALLNVVKR
-969 RQQNDPQGLANDVRQ
+969 RQPTDPHLLLIDRESTVWISSESGNNGQ
-984 EGWIRTNPLENQTPR
+984 ENHPIKEHLNQFPTYLITDGD
-999 PQEVES
+999 EW
-1005 RDAVLGRLAVDG
+1005 LGNGD
-1017 ANYHRGGYSLSA
+1017 SLSA

>member
-1 VIEQNFL
+1 VIEKNFL
-8 YPQILTSLSLFT
+8 YPRISASLSQFT
-20 SLVGNDF
+20 SFLGNDF
-27 SMLATFNLTVLT
+27 YMLATLNPVVLMR
-39 GQPHDFYA
+39 QPHDFCT
-47 EFTQSSGITP
+47 EFTQGSGIAP
-57 ALYATTVSVVHDLE
+57 ALYAAAIKLAGDLE
-71 HDAAG
+71 SDAVG

-88 RYSRFGLHPNQSL
+88 RYSRFGLRANQSL

-110 GSCWQAKL
+110 GVCWQAKL
-118 ATPKLD
+118 ASPKLD
-124 QKTGKSRKYET
+124 RKTGKSRKYET
-135 PIGNGSRAFLPS
+135 PIGNGSRAFLPPI
-147 VPPVIRQ
+147 PPVIRQ
-154 QIEQR
+154 QIER
-159 CEVKFPA
+159 RYGVKFPA
-166 DGDFWDFIAAHPEV
+166 DGAFWDFIAAHPEI

-199 VTIALY
+199 VTVALY

-239 GRKFILAF
+239 GRRFILAF
-247 DQDAKHQT
+247 DQDAKPQT
-255 RYKVEGALADLSW
+255 RHKVEGALADLSW
-268 HLEQAGAIVNIA
+268 HLEQAGAIVEIA
-280 SWDGEGD
+280 SWDGQAD

-332 LRIADRE
+332 LKIADRE
-339 FSAVVDQLPQT
+339 FSAVVDQLPQA
-350 GVVTLYGGKGTGK
+350 GVVALYGGKGTGK
-363 SEAIGLMLGQRP
+363 SEAISLMLGERH

-449 GSKLANKDGL
+449 GSKLANREGL

-493 AIRGERAY
+493 SIREERTY

-510 TYAANLMNGSQNQAI
+510 TYDANLMNGSQNQAI

-545 DSKALAESLARML
+545 DSKALAESLARL
-558 LGVGIQSLLI
+558 LVGVGIQSLLI

-582 ASQGACIPK
+582 ASQGTCIPK
-591 LRTMGIQAIIT
+591 LLSLGMRAIIT

-637 QSLDRVRSNDVP
+637 QALDRVRSNDVP

-713 AALEVRRNRGMM
+713 ASLEVRRNRGMI

-732 ALLRQEGKR
+732 ALLRQEGKQ
-741 VSMMTPSVTAD
+741 VSMMMPSVTAD
-752 EARSAGD
+752 ESRAAGD
-759 ALKAAKQQVNLAH
+759 ALKSAKQQVNIAH
-772 AQAVAHA
+772 AQAIAHA
-779 TPINAMEVKRLSTQ
+779 TPIDAIEAKRLSTQ

-801 VLSLEQ
+801 ILSLEQ
-807 WHLAQFY
+807 WHLTQFY

-824 VFDRKGATQNQ
+824 VLDRKGATQTQ

-847 AIDRTATS
+847 AVDRTATS
-855 INRNAE
+855 INRNAA

-867 KAAVRHW
+867 KAVVRRW
-874 LLEQAGMTTFIAQI
+874 LLEQAEVTVLIAQI
-888 VAEEIAQ
+888 AEGEVTVMTAEV
-895 LTTEITQP
+895 TEP
-903 IAQFVRNHAAEFR
+903 IAQFVRDHATEFR
-916 IGFGVVKIDSLSD
+916 VGFGFAKLDGMSD
-929 QQIVGMLLATCGIA
+929 QQIVGILLATCGIA
-943 TRRQRR
+943 TKRQRR
-949 GNIYR
+949 GSIYR
-954 VDQERLVRLLTVLKR
+954 VDQERLFSLLSVVKSRQSTDPHLLLIDRESTVWISSESGNNAQENHPTKEHLH
-969 RQQNDPQGLANDVRQ
+969 QFYLITDGDEWQGNGD
-984 EGWIRTNPLENQTPR
+984 
-999 PQEVES
+999 
-1005 RDAVLGRLAVDG
+1005 
-1017 ANYHRGGYSLSA
+1017 SLSA

>member
-1 VIEQNFL
+1 MCA
-8 YPQILTSLSLFT
+8 T
-20 SLVGNDF
+20 
-27 SMLATFNLTVLT
+27 LAMVVKPPIHTFES
-39 GQPHDFYA
+39 
-47 EFTQSSGITP
+47 EFIHGSGINP
-57 ALYATTVSVVHDLE
+57 ELYASAVRVVGDLE
-71 HDAAG
+71 SDASG
-76 EISTPIHEALNW
+76 EAETPIHEALNW
-88 RYSRFGLHPNQSL
+88 HYRRFGLLANQSL
-101 RAALLLNED
+101 LAALLLNED
-110 GSCWQAKL
+110 RSCWQAKL
-118 ATPKLD
+118 STPKLD
-124 QKTGKSRKYET
+124 KQSGKHRKYET
-135 PIGNGSRAFLPS
+135 PVGNGSRAFLPAI
-147 VPPVIRQ
+147 PGQLRDEIA
-154 QIEQR
+154 QR
-159 CEVKFPA
+159 YGGSNEA
-166 DGDFWDFIAAHPEV
+166 GSFWDWVADRPEI

-186 GGKKSLAALSQGY
+186 GGKKSLAALSQGD

-230 PDLQRFAVE
+230 PDLQRFAVPE
-239 GRKFILAF
+239 RKFILAF
-247 DQDAKHQT
+247 DQDAKPQT

-268 HLEQAGAIVNIA
+268 LLEQMGAIVEIA
-280 SWDGEGD
+280 SWDGQAD

-304 HSAYDQAVPA
+304 HSAYEQAIPA

-332 LRIADRE
+332 LKIGDRE
-339 FSAVVDQLPQT
+339 FSGVVDQLPQV
-350 GVVTLYGGKGTGK
+350 GVVALYGGKGTGK
-363 SEAIGLMLGQRP
+363 SEAISLMLGDHN

-415 LGASVCIPSLL
+415 QGASVCIPSLL
-426 KVCRVESEILVLD
+426 KVCRVESGILVLD

-449 GSKLANKDGL
+449 GSKLANKEGL

-468 RRVQAATLVIL
+468 RRVQAAKLVIL

-493 AIRGERAY
+493 SIRGERTY

-510 TYAANLMNGSQNQAI
+510 TYAANLMAGSQNQAI
-525 AALLERIE
+525 AALLERVA
-533 VLPETQLVYLNS
+533 VLPEDQLLYLNS
-545 DSKALAESLARML
+545 DSKALAESLATML
-558 LGVGIQSLLI
+558 EKLSIPSLLI
-568 TSDTSGGDL
+568 TSDTSGGQL
-577 EAEFL
+577 ETEFL
-582 ASQGACIPK
+582 SSKGSIIPH
-591 LRTMGIQAIIT
+591 LIRMGVRAIIT

-637 QSLDRVRSNDVP
+637 QSLDRVRANDVP
-649 RFVHVAKKGSAYSK
+649 RFIHVAKKGSAYSK

-668 TMTAFMKEFK
+668 TMTAFMKEF
-678 QVSTA
+678 QQISTA

-706 SSNLKML
+706 SNNLKML
-713 AALEVRRNRGMM
+713 ASLEVRRNRGMM

-732 ALLRQEGKR
+732 ALLRQEGKQ
-741 VSMMTPSVTAD
+741 VSMMLPSVTAD
-752 EARSAGD
+752 EARSAGN

-779 TPINAMEVKRLSTQ
+779 TPIDATEANRLSTQ
-793 TTALTPEQ
+793 TTTLTPEQ
-801 VLSLEQ
+801 VLSLDQ

-814 RLETIGVEDV
+814 RLDAIAATDV
-824 VFDRKGATQNQ
+824 LFDKNGATQTQ
-835 IRNLEAALSHAK
+835 IKNLEAALSHAK
-847 AIDRTATS
+847 AVDRTATS

-867 KAAVRHW
+867 KAAVKRW
-874 LLEQAGMTTFIAQI
+874 LLEQADVTGLIAEI
-888 VAEEIAQ
+888 VEGTVTVM
-895 LTTEITQP
+895 TTEITGP
-903 IAQFVRNHAAEFR
+903 IAQFIRDHATEFR
-916 IGFGVVKIDSLSD
+916 FGFGFAKLGGMAD
-929 QQIVGMLLATCGIA
+929 QQIVGILLATCGIA
-943 TRRQRR
+943 TKRQRR
-949 GNIYR
+949 GSIYR
-954 VDQERLVRLLTVLKR
+954 IDQERLSAILAVLER
-969 RQQNDPQGLANDVRQ
+969 RHSLDPQHRVIDRNSQV
-984 EGWIRTNPLENQTPR
+984 WINSELENSPEENPLVKEHLHQFPTCLISDGNKGLESE
-999 PQEVES
+999 EV
-1005 RDAVLGRLAVDG
+1005 
-1017 ANYHRGGYSLSA
+1017 LSA

>member
-1 VIEQNFL
+1 LLKATNF
-8 YPQILTSLSLFT
+8 F
-20 SLVGNDF
+20 
-27 SMLATFNLTVLT
+27 LALPCSPTTWETIVMCTTLAMVVKPPIHTFES
-39 GQPHDFYA
+39 
-47 EFTQSSGITP
+47 EFIHGSGINP
-57 ALYATTVSVVHDLE
+57 SLYASAVRVVGDLE
-71 HDAAG
+71 SPIPG
-76 EISTPIHEALNW
+76 EAETPIHEALNW
-88 RYSRFGLHPNQSL
+88 RYRRFGLLANESL
-101 RAALLLNED
+101 LAALLLNED

-118 ATPKLD
+118 STPKLD
-124 QKTGKSRKYET
+124 QQSGKPRKYET
-135 PIGNGSRAFLPS
+135 PVGNGSRAFLPAIPS
-147 VPPVIRQ
+147 QVWETIA
-154 QIEQR
+154 QR
-159 CEVKFPA
+159 YETDHSEA
-166 DGDFWDFIAAHPEV
+166 DSFWDWVADRPEI

-230 PDLQRFAVE
+230 PDLQRFALQ

-247 DQDAKHQT
+247 DQDAKPQT
-255 RYKVEGALADLSW
+255 RHKVEGALADLSW
-268 HLEQAGAIVNIA
+268 HLEQAGAIVDIA
-280 SWDGEGD
+280 SWEGQAD

-304 HSAYDQAVPA
+304 HSAYDLAVPA

-332 LRIADRE
+332 LKIADRE

-350 GVVTLYGGKGTGK
+350 GVVALYGGKGTGK
-363 SEAIGLMLGQRP
+363 SEAISLMLGERP

-449 GSKLANKDGL
+449 GSKLANKEGL

-525 AALLERIE
+525 ACLLERVE
-533 VLPETQLVYLNS
+533 VLPETQLIYLNS

-558 LGVGIQSLLI
+558 VGVGVQSLLI

-582 ASQGACIPK
+582 TSQGACIPK
-591 LRTMGIQAIIT
+591 LRTMGIRAIIT

-613 SHTDLIDSVWGFYR
+613 SHTALIDSVWGFYR

-637 QSLDRVRSNDVP
+637 QALDRVRSNDVP

-697 AAADNIDWQ
+697 AAADNMDWQ
-706 SSNLKML
+706 SNNLKML
-713 AALEVRRNRGMM
+713 ASLEVRRNRGMM

-732 ALLRQEGKR
+732 ALLRQEGKQ
-741 VSMMTPSVTAD
+741 VSMMMPSVTAD
-752 EARSAGD
+752 EARSAGN
-759 ALKAAKQQVNLAH
+759 ALKTAKQQVNLAH

-779 TPINAMEVKRLSTQ
+779 TPIDAIEAKRLSTQ

-814 RLETIGVEDV
+814 RLNSIAATDV
-824 VFDRKGATQNQ
+824 LFDKNGATQTQ
-835 IRNLEAALSHAK
+835 IKNLEAALSHAK
-847 AIDRTATS
+847 AVDRTATS

-861 NPQDWD
+861 HPQDWD

-888 VAEEIAQ
+888 VAEEIEK
-895 LTTEITQP
+895 LTAEITQP

-916 IGFGVVKIDSLSD
+916 IGFGVVKIDALSD

-949 GNIYR
+949 GSIYR
-954 VDQERLVRLLTVLKR
+954 IDQERLVNVLSVLNR
-969 RQQNDPQGLANDVRQ
+969 RQQTDPQGVTNDVRQ
-984 EGWIRTNPLENQTPR
+984 DGWIRTNHPQNQQSS
-999 PQEVES
+999 PQKVEPI
-1005 RDAVLGRLAVDG
+1005 DADWGHLGIDG
-1017 ANYHRGGYSLSA
+1017 ADYQGDDYSLSA

>member
-1 VIEQNFL
+1 MLV
-8 YPQILTSLSLFT
+8 SLK
-20 SLVGNDF
+20 
-27 SMLATFNLTVLT
+27 LAVQT
-39 GQPHDFYA
+39 QPHDFET
-47 EFTQSSGITP
+47 EFLLGSAIAP
-57 ALYATTVSVVHDLE
+57 ALYASAIRVVGDLE
-71 HDAAG
+71 SGPSG
-76 EISTPIHEALNW
+76 ETEAPIHEALNW
-88 RYSRFGLHPNQSL
+88 RYTRFGLKANQSL
-101 RAALLLNED
+101 RAALLLNEN

-118 ATPKLD
+118 AAPKLD
-124 QKTGKSRKYET
+124 QKTGKKRKYET
-135 PIGNGSRAFLPS
+135 PIGNGSRAFLPP

-159 CEVKFPA
+159 YDVEFPS
-166 DGDFWDFIAAHPEV
+166 DGSFWDFIADRPEI

-217 GGDRLRRL
+217 AGERIRRL
-225 KPELI
+225 KSELI
-230 PDLQRFAVE
+230 HDLQRFAVE

-247 DQDAKHQT
+247 DQDAKLQT

-268 HLEQAGAIVNIA
+268 HLEQAGAIVEIT
-280 SWDGEGD
+280 SWESQAD

-304 HSAYDQAVPA
+304 KAAHDQAVPA

-326 VKRQPD
+326 VKRQPN
-332 LRIADRE
+332 LKIADRE
-339 FSAVVDQLPQT
+339 FSGVVDQLPQA
-350 GVVTLYGGKGTGK
+350 GVVALYGGKGTGK
-363 SEAIGLMLGQRP
+363 SEAISLMLGGRD

-386 RDQAASWGGVFIND
+386 RDQAASWNGVFIND

-415 LGASVCIPSLL
+415 QGASVCIPSLL

-449 GSKLANKDGL
+449 GSKLANKEGL

-510 TYAANLMNGSQNQAI
+510 TYPANLMNGSQNQAI
-525 AALLERIE
+525 AALLGRVE
-533 VLPETQLVYLNS
+533 VLPEDQLLYLNS
-545 DSKALAESLARML
+545 DSKALAESLATML
-558 LGVGIQSLLI
+558 EKLGVQSLLI
-568 TSDTSGGDL
+568 TSDTSGGQL
-577 EAEFL
+577 ETEFL
-582 ASQGACIPK
+582 SSKGSVIPH
-591 LRTMGIQAIIT
+591 LIRMGVRAIIT

-668 TMTAFMKEFK
+668 TMTGFIKEFK

-697 AAADNIDWQ
+697 ATTDNINWQ
-706 SSNLKML
+706 SNNLKML
-713 AALEVRRNRGMM
+713 VSLEVRRNRGMM

-732 ALLRQEGKR
+732 ALLRQEGK
-741 VSMMTPSVTAD
+741 VVLTMTPLVTAD
-752 EARSAGD
+752 ETRSAGN
-759 ALKAAKQQVNLAH
+759 ALKAAKQQVNLVH
-772 AQAVAHA
+772 AQAIAHA
-779 TPINAMEVKRLSTQ
+779 TPIDATEAKRLSTQ

-814 RLETIGVEDV
+814 RLETIGTADV
-824 VFDRKGATQNQ
+824 TFDKKGATQTQ
-835 IRNLEAALSHAK
+835 IRNLEAALCHAK

-867 KAAVRHW
+867 KAAVRRW
-874 LLEQAGMTTFIAQI
+874 LLEQAAVTGLIAQI
-888 VAEEIAQ
+888 AEGEVIVI
-895 LTTEITQP
+895 TKEITAP
-903 IAQFVRNHAAEFR
+903 IAQFVRDHATEFR
-916 IGFGVVKIDSLSD
+916 VGFGFVKLDGMAD
-929 QQIVGMLLATCGIA
+929 QQIVGILLATCGIA
-943 TRRQRR
+943 TKRQRR
-949 GNIYR
+949 GSIYR
-954 VDQERLVRLLTVLKR
+954 VDQERLSALLTVLKR
-969 RQQNDPQGLANDVRQ
+969 RQSDDPHHLVIDREPEV
-984 EGWIRTNPLENQTPR
+984 WITSETGNNLEENPKRKEHLHQLP
-999 PQEVES
+999 
-1005 RDAVLGRLAVDG
+1005 D
-1017 ANYHRGGYSLSA
+1017 YSLVDRENLSA

>member
-1 VIEQNFL
+1 VIEKNFL
-8 YPQILTSLSLFT
+8 YPRISASLSQFT
-20 SLVGNDF
+20 SFLGNDF
-27 SMLATFNLTVLT
+27 YMLATLNPVVLT
-39 GQPHDFYA
+39 GHPHDFCT
-47 EFTQSSGITP
+47 EFTQGSGIAP
-57 ALYATTVSVVHDLE
+57 ALYAAAIKLAGDLE
-71 HDAAG
+71 SDSVG

-88 RYSRFGLHPNQSL
+88 RYTRFGLRANQSL
-101 RAALLLNED
+101 QAALLLNED
-110 GSCWQAKL
+110 GACWQAKL
-118 ATPKLD
+118 ASPKLD
-124 QKTGKSRKYET
+124 PKTGKSRKYET
-135 PIGNGSRAFLPS
+135 PIGNGSRAFLPP

-159 CEVKFPA
+159 YEVQFPA
-166 DGDFWDFIAAHPEV
+166 DGAFWDFIAAHPEI

-230 PDLQRFAVE
+230 CDLQRFAVE

-247 DQDAKHQT
+247 DQDAKPQT

-268 HLEQAGAIVNIA
+268 HLEQAGAIVEIA
-280 SWDGEGD
+280 SWDGEAD

-293 DLIVNAGVEAW
+293 DLIVHAGVEAW

-314 NEWRIGRQLAAA
+314 NEWRIGRQLSAA

-332 LRIADRE
+332 LKIADRE
-339 FSAVVDQLPQT
+339 FSSIVDQLPQA

-363 SEAIGLMLGQRP
+363 SEAISLMLGERP

-415 LGASVCIPSLL
+415 QGASVCIPSLL

-449 GSKLANKDGL
+449 GSKLANKEGL

-525 AALLERIE
+525 ACLLERVE
-533 VLPETQLVYLNS
+533 VLPETQLIYLNS

-558 LGVGIQSLLI
+558 VGVGIQSLLI

-582 ASQGACIPK
+582 ASQGACIPR
-591 LRTMGIQAIIT
+591 LLGMGVRAIIT

-637 QSLDRVRSNDVP
+637 QALDRVRSNDVP

-713 AALEVRRNRGMM
+713 ASLEVRRNRGMM

-732 ALLRQEGKR
+732 ALLRQEGKV
-741 VSMMTPSVTAD
+741 VSVMTPAVTAD

-779 TPINAMEVKRLSTQ
+779 TPIDAIEAKRLSTQ

-814 RLETIGVEDV
+814 RLETIGAADV
-824 VFDRKGATQNQ
+824 TFDRKGATQTQ

-847 AIDRTATS
+847 AIDRTATT
-855 INRNAE
+855 INRNAA

-867 KAAVRHW
+867 KSAVRRW
-874 LLEQAGMTTFIAQI
+874 LLEQAEVTELIAQI
-888 VAEEIAQ
+888 AEGEVMVMTAEV
-895 LTTEITQP
+895 TKP
-903 IAQFVRNHAAEFR
+903 IAQFVRDHATEFR
-916 IGFGVVKIDSLSD
+916 IGFGFAKLDGMSD
-929 QQIVGMLLATCGIA
+929 QQIVGILLATCGIA
-943 TRRQRR
+943 TKRQRR
-949 GNIYR
+949 GSIYR
-954 VDQERLVRLLTVLKR
+954 VDQERLSALLSVVKR
-969 RQQNDPQGLANDVRQ
+969 RQLTDPHLLLIDREAGV
-984 EGWIRTNPLENQTPR
+984 WISSESAEI
-999 PQEVES
+999 PQEEPQEEQKYYQT
-1005 RDAVLGRLAVDG
+1005 LAHLTTDG
-1017 ANYHRGGYSLSA
+1017 DEWSGTGGSLSA

>member
-1 VIEQNFL
+1 MCAT
-8 YPQILTSLSLFT
+8 LTM
-20 SLVGNDF
+20 VVKPPIH
-27 SMLATFNLTVLT
+27 TFES
-39 GQPHDFYA
+39 
-47 EFTQSSGITP
+47 EFIHGSGINP
-57 ALYATTVSVVHDLE
+57 ELYASAVRVVGDLE
-71 HDAAG
+71 SDASG
-76 EISTPIHEALNW
+76 EAETPIHEALNW
-88 RYSRFGLHPNQSL
+88 HYRRFGLLANQSL
-101 RAALLLNED
+101 LAALLLNED
-110 GSCWQAKL
+110 GTCWQAKL
-118 ATPKLD
+118 STPKLD
-124 QKTGKSRKYET
+124 KPSGKRRKYET
-135 PIGNGSRAFLPS
+135 PVGNGSRAFLPAIPS
-147 VPPVIRQ
+147 QIREAIANQ
-154 QIEQR
+154 YGVSHE
-159 CEVKFPA
+159 A
-166 DGDFWDFIAAHPEV
+166 GSFWDWVAVNPEI

-239 GRKFILAF
+239 GRRFILAF
-247 DQDAKHQT
+247 DQDAKPQT

-268 HLEQAGAIVNIA
+268 HLEQSGAIVNIA
-280 SWDGEGD
+280 SWEGQAD

-293 DLIVNAGVEAW
+293 DLILNAGVEAW

-332 LRIADRE
+332 LKIADQE
-339 FSAVVDQLPQT
+339 FSAVVDQLPQA
-350 GVVTLYGGKGTGK
+350 GVVALYGGKGTGK
-363 SEAIGLMLGQRP
+363 SEAISLMLGERA

-426 KVCRVESEILVLD
+426 KVCRVDSEILVLD

-525 AALLERIE
+525 AALLERVE
-533 VLPETQLVYLNS
+533 VLPADQLLYLNS

-558 LGVGIQSLLI
+558 VGGGIQSLLI

-582 ASQGACIPK
+582 ASQGAAIPH
-591 LRTMGIQAIIT
+591 LMRMGIRAIIT

-637 QSLDRVRSNDVP
+637 QAIDRVRSNDVP
-649 RFVHVAKKGSAYSK
+649 RFVYVAKKGSAYSK

-697 AAADNIDWQ
+697 ATADNIDWQ

-732 ALLRQEGKR
+732 ALLRQEGKV
-741 VSMMTPSVTAD
+741 VSVMTPAVTSD

-779 TPINAMEVKRLSTQ
+779 TPIDAIEAKRLSTQ

-807 WHLAQFY
+807 WHLTQFY

-824 VFDRKGATQNQ
+824 VFDRKGATQTQ

-867 KAAVRHW
+867 KAAVRRW
-874 LLEQAGMTTFIAQI
+874 LLEQAEVTQLIAQI
-888 VAEEIAQ
+888 AEGEVMVMTVEVTA
-895 LTTEITQP
+895 P
-903 IAQFVRNHAAEFR
+903 IAQCVRDHATEFR
-916 IGFGVVKIDSLSD
+916 VGFGFAKLDGMSD
-929 QQIVGMLLATCGIA
+929 QQIVGILLATCGIA

-949 GNIYR
+949 GSIYR
-954 VDQERLVRLLTVLKR
+954 IDHERLSSLLSVLKR
-969 RQQNDPQGLANDVRQ
+969 RQPDDPHHLLIDRESAPSKSQK
-984 EGWIRTNPLENQTPR
+984 RTNVSPVTGTFDN
-999 PQEVES
+999 
-1005 RDAVLGRLAVDG
+1005 GWG
-1017 ANYHRGGYSLSA
+1017 

>member
-1 VIEQNFL
+1 MCA
-8 YPQILTSLSLFT
+8 T
-20 SLVGNDF
+20 
-27 SMLATFNLTVLT
+27 LAMVVKPPIHTFES
-39 GQPHDFYA
+39 
-47 EFTQSSGITP
+47 EFIHSSGINP
-57 ALYATTVSVVHDLE
+57 ELYASAVRVVGDLE
-71 HDAAG
+71 SDASG
-76 EISTPIHEALNW
+76 EAETPIHEALNW
-88 RYSRFGLHPNQSL
+88 HYRRFGLLANQSL
-101 RAALLLNED
+101 LAALLLNED

-118 ATPKLD
+118 STPKLD
-124 QKTGKSRKYET
+124 KQSGKRRKYET
-135 PIGNGSRAFLPS
+135 PVGNGSRAFLPA
-147 VPPVIRQ
+147 VPGQLWDVIA
-154 QIEQR
+154 QR
-159 CEVKFPA
+159 YEVDHSEA
-166 DGDFWDFIAAHPEV
+166 DSFWDWVADRPEI

-230 PDLQRFAVE
+230 PGLQRFAIE

-247 DQDAKHQT
+247 DQDAKPQT

-268 HLEQAGAIVNIA
+268 HLEQAGAIVEIA
-280 SWDGEGD
+280 SWDGQAD

-326 VKRQPD
+326 VKRQAD
-332 LRIADRE
+332 LKIADRE
-339 FSAVVDQLPQT
+339 FSAVVDQLPQA
-350 GVVTLYGGKGTGK
+350 GVVALYGGKGTGK
-363 SEAIGLMLGQRP
+363 SEAISLMLGERP

-415 LGASVCIPSLL
+415 QGASVCIPSLL

-449 GSKLANKDGL
+449 GSKLANKEGL

-510 TYAANLMNGSQNQAI
+510 TYDVNLMNGSQNQAI
-525 AALLERIE
+525 ACLLERVE
-533 VLPETQLVYLNS
+533 VLPEGQLVYLNS

-558 LGVGIQSLLI
+558 VGVGIQSLLI

-582 ASQGACIPK
+582 TSQGACIQR
-591 LRTMGIQAIIT
+591 LLGMGIQAIIT

-637 QSLDRVRSNDVP
+637 QALDRVRSNDVP

-690 SLTPEAI
+690 SLTPETI

-732 ALLRQEGKR
+732 ALLRQEGKV
-741 VSMMTPSVTAD
+741 VSVITPAVTTD

-759 ALKAAKQQVNLAH
+759 ALKTAKQQVNVAH

-779 TPINAMEVKRLSTQ
+779 TPIDAIEAKRLSTQ

-814 RLETIGVEDV
+814 RLETIDAADV
-824 VFDRKGATQNQ
+824 TFDKKGATQTQ
-835 IRNLEAALSHAK
+835 IRNLEAVLSHAK

-867 KAAVRHW
+867 KAAVRRW
-874 LLEQAGMTTFIAQI
+874 LLEQAEVTELIAQI
-888 VAEEIAQ
+888 AEGEVMVMTAEV
-895 LTTEITQP
+895 TEP
-903 IAQFVRNHAAEFR
+903 IAQFVRDHATEFR
-916 IGFGVVKIDSLSD
+916 IGFGFAKLDGMSD
-929 QQIVGMLLATCGIA
+929 QQIVGILLATCGIA

-949 GNIYR
+949 GSIYR
-954 VDQERLVRLLTVLKR
+954 IDQERLLSLMSVLKR
-969 RQQNDPQGLANDVRQ
+969 RQSNDPHHLVIDRESEVWISSESAEIPQANPKKEQMYFQSLAHL
-984 EGWIRTNPLENQTPR
+984 TT
-999 PQEVES
+999 
-1005 RDAVLGRLAVDG
+1005 DG
-1017 ANYHRGGYSLSA
+1017 DEWSGNEASLSA

>member
-1 VIEQNFL
+1 
-8 YPQILTSLSLFT
+8 
-20 SLVGNDF
+20 
-27 SMLATFNLTVLT
+27 MLETFNLAVLT
-39 GQPHDFYA
+39 RQPHDFYA
-47 EFTQSSGITP
+47 EFTQGSGIKP
-57 ALYATTVSVVHDLE
+57 ALYASTVSVVGDLE
-71 HDAAG
+71 NDSVG

-88 RYSRFGLHPNQSL
+88 RYSRFGLRANQSL

-110 GSCWQAKL
+110 GACWQAKL
-118 ATPKLD
+118 AAPKLD
-124 QKTGKSRKYET
+124 PKTGKLRKYET
-135 PIGNGSRAFLPS
+135 PIGNGSRAFLPP

-159 CEVKFPA
+159 YGVEFPA
-166 DGDFWDFIAAHPEV
+166 DGAFWDFIAAHPEI

-239 GRKFILAF
+239 GRRFILAF
-247 DQDAKHQT
+247 DQDAKPQT

-268 HLEQAGAIVNIA
+268 HLEQAGAIVKIA
-280 SWDGEGD
+280 SWDGQAD

-293 DLIVNAGVEAW
+293 DLVVNAGAGAW

-332 LRIADRE
+332 LRIGDRE

-363 SEAIGLMLGQRP
+363 SEAISLMLGERP

-415 LGASVCIPSLL
+415 QGASVCIPSLL

-449 GSKLANKDGL
+449 GSKLANKEGL

-468 RRVQAATLVIL
+468 RRVQAAKLVIL

-525 AALLERIE
+525 AALLERVE
-533 VLPETQLVYLNS
+533 VLAPDQLIYLNS
-545 DSKALAESLARML
+545 DSKAMAESLAQIL
-558 LGVGIQSLLI
+558 VGVGVQSLLI
-568 TSDTSGGDL
+568 TSETSGGDR
-577 EAEFL
+577 EAAFL
-582 ASQGACIPK
+582 ASQGTCIPK
-591 LRTMGIQAIIT
+591 LRAMGIRAIIT

-613 SHTDLIDSVWGFYR
+613 SHTDQIDSVWGFYQ

-649 RFVHVAKKGSAYSK
+649 RFIHVAKKGSAYSK

-668 TMTAFMKEFK
+668 TMTAFMREFK

-697 AAADNIDWQ
+697 AASDNIDWQ
-706 SSNLKML
+706 SNNLKML
-713 AALEVRRNRGMM
+713 ASLEVRRNRGMM

-732 ALLRQEGKR
+732 ALLRQEGKQ
-741 VSMMTPSVTAD
+741 VSMMSPSVTAD

-779 TPINAMEVKRLSTQ
+779 TPIDAIDAKRLSTQ

-801 VLSLEQ
+801 ILSLER

-814 RLETIGVEDV
+814 RLNVIGAVDV
-824 VFDRKGATQNQ
+824 LFDRKGATQRQ
-835 IRNLEAALSHAK
+835 IRNLEAALSQAK

-867 KAAVRHW
+867 KTAVRHW
-874 LLEQAGMTTFIAQI
+874 LMAQAGMTTFIAQI
-888 VAEEIAQ
+888 VAGEVEQ
-895 LTTEITQP
+895 LMPELTTP
-903 IAQFVRNHAAEFR
+903 IAQFIRDHATEFR
-916 IGFGVVKIDSLSD
+916 IGFGFAKLDAMSD
-929 QQIVGMLLATCGIA
+929 QQLIGIMLETCGIK
-943 TRRQRR
+943 TLRHRRR
-949 GNIYR
+949 GTYR
-954 VDQERLVRLLTVLKR
+954 IDQERCVALLEVLQR
-969 RQQNDPQGLANDVRQ
+969 RQQSDPDPVVSNDQSEVRITKTAYVNWDVNSKKIEQLNQISGVFDPKGSNRPY
-984 EGWIRTNPLENQTPR
+984 EGGQ
-999 PQEVES
+999 
-1005 RDAVLGRLAVDG
+1005 
-1017 ANYHRGGYSLSA
+1017 LSA